1 VLDGKAQIKTSEVLK
16 PISRGKKLQKMK
28 KRKPEIKSALS
39 QQKNIKN
46 CVMKAQQLLCLG
58 VKCKLQHI
66 SDSCLLWVAF
76 RVKFGVPRSPESDSK
91 LKSKYSYH

>member
-39 QQKNIKN
+39 QQKKI
-46 CVMKAQQLLCLG
+46 
-58 VKCKLQHI
+58 
-66 SDSCLLWVAF
+66 
-76 RVKFGVPRSPESDSK
+76 
-91 LKSKYSYH
+91 